1 MNETYIKMCDCPEI
15 QGQKPQWLDGE
26 FVALRGVDTKAEQ
39 AGEWLMHTDDRF
51 VWCPMQ
57 HQLQE
62 MVSGQFFTYEGSDE
76 AKMPNPAGMIH
87 CFSEFYN
94 ERYEYASYETAWLA
108 FAMEE
113 LHNKTWDGETWIG
126 GNDGK

>member
-1 MNETYIKMCDCPEI
+1 MDETYIKMCDCPEI

-62 MVSGQFFTYEGSDE
+62 MVDWKRMRIIMEWSCVTHQFTWWADYPLCITAISADSLEQ
-76 AKMPNPAGMIH
+76 
-87 CFSEFYN
+87 
-94 ERYEYASYETAWLA
+94 AWLML
-108 FAMEE
+108 AMKEI
-113 LHNKTWDGETWIG
+113 HNKTWDGETWTG
-126 GNDGK
+126 GNDAE